1 MRWLEGVISFV
12 GRQDNVDVREAAIV
26 ALAFDLFMVVVA
38 IASIMLAVS
47 ESKDRNTRVTVI
59 SHCTAIAAVKLM
71 PFVKIAQNTKGA
83 TGHEQG

>member
-47 ESKDRNTRVTVI
+47 ESKDRNT
-59 SHCTAIAAVKLM
+59 
-71 PFVKIAQNTKGA
+71 
-83 TGHEQG
+83 